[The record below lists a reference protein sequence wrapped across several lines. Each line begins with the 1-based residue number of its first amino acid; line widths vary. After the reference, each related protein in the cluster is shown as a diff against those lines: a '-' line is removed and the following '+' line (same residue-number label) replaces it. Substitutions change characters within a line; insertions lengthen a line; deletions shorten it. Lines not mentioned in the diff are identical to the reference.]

1 MAEPST
7 GGEAETWRAI
17 DALAALVGAYCWM
30 ERRLF
35 AVTGEWAS
43 GPAAAEGQGPTPEAR
58 VWCAAASSRHADR
71 AGRWAERLPVRA
83 GVDAA
88 ALVEAPSGPLGSAF
102 DALAAEP
109 DPQMGLAALVEAVL
123 PGIDAVYAAHLA
135 VASPVR
141 EGSVMEVLT
150 GAHREVRAEIRS
162 GRTLIEAFPHGPE
175 ARDNFRKIFEQAFNE
190 MRVLP
195 AVRTS

>member
-1 MAEPST
+1 MADPST
-7 GGEAETWRAI
+7 GVGAETWRDI
-17 DALAALVGAYCWM
+17 DTLAALVGAYCWV

-35 AVTGEWAS
+35 ALTGEWAS
-43 GPAAAEGQGPTPEAR
+43 GPGIAEGQGPRAEAR
-58 VWCAAASSRHADR
+58 VWCAAASSRHGDR

-83 GVDAA
+83 GVDVA
-88 ALVEAPSGPLGSAF
+88 ALVEAPSGPLGPAF

-109 DPQMGLAALVEAVL
+109 DPDVGLAALVEAVL

-141 EGSVMEVLT
+141 EGPVMEVLT
-150 GAHREVRAEIRS
+150 GAHREVRAEIRG
-162 GRTLIEAFPHGPE
+162 GRTLIGAFPQALEGKTIL
-175 ARDNFRKIFEQAFNE
+175 RKIFEQAFNE
-190 MRVLP
+190 TRVFP